1 MRSIR
6 KALFDS
12 YVRKHL
18 RAVEYIAW
26 ADVKAVVLLAHSSTI
41 SHDKLLDIVGM
52 LRREQKTVLA
62 YYFVDNKQAD
72 IATDNSA
79 VRIVTRKDANWLQR
93 PKAGVVPDAVNADI
107 VVDLSFADLLFN
119 AYLATVF
126 RPKLI
131 CGATGVNRYMG
142 YDFQISIPE
151 SDNKPAY
158 LIAQIVK
165 YLKMIQSEK

>member
-93 PKAGVVPDAVNADI
+93 LPKPG
-107 VVDLSFADLLFN
+107 
-119 AYLATVF
+119 
-126 RPKLI
+126 
-131 CGATGVNRYMG
+131 
-142 YDFQISIPE
+142 
-151 SDNKPAY
+151 
-158 LIAQIVK
+158 
-165 YLKMIQSEK
+165 